1 MDYDVIVIGGGP
13 GGYVAAIRA
22 AQRGLRTA
30 LVERAELGGICLN
43 WGCIPTKA
51 LLRSAQ
57 VYDDLAHAADYGITL
72 QERPLPDLGA
82 MVARS
87 RSVAADMN
95 KGVAYLMRSNDV
107 TVIGG
112 HGRVLP
118 GGRVAVTQPDGVAML
133 QGRHVVLAVGGRA
146 RELPALP
153 IDGRHVLGFR
163 EAMTLERLPASMAI
177 VGAGAIGVEFAWFYA
192 TLGTRVTLVEA
203 RERILPQEDAE
214 VSKALERSFA
224 QRGIEVIT
232 SAQVDGV
239 TANDGEPALRVRVDG
254 AERQIACS
262 VVLSAAGVRA
272 NLDDLGLEATGIAT
286 DAGKVVVDRWY
297 RCSVDGYY
305 AIGDC
310 VAGPALAHVASAE
323 AIVCIDRIAGVE
335 TEPVDYGNIPACTY
349 TRPEVASVGLTEES
363 ARAAGHDVKVGRFP
377 FSASGKAR
385 AAGHAEGFV
394 KLVFDARHG
403 LLLGAHMVG
412 DHVTELIAE
421 IVTARK
427 LETTAEELARA
438 IHPHPTMSEAVMEAA
453 AAAFGA
459 AIHL

>member
-1 MDYDVIVIGGGP
+1 MDYDVIIIGGGP

-51 LLRSAQ
+51 LLKSAQ
-57 VYDDLAHAADYGITL
+57 VYDDLKHAADYGIAL
-72 QERPLPDLGA
+72 QGAAVPDLAA

-87 RSVAADMN
+87 RSVAAGMN
-95 KGVAYLMRSNDV
+95 KGVEYLMRSNGV
-107 TVIGG
+107 TVVRG

-118 GGRVAVTQPDGVAML
+118 GRKVTVTTQDGIETL
-133 QGRHVVLAVGGRA
+133 QGRHVVLAVGARA
-146 RELPALP
+146 RELPGLP
-153 IDGRHVLGFR
+153 IDGTHVLGFR
-163 EAMTLERLPASMAI
+163 QAMTLGSVPASMAI

-192 TLGTRVTLVEA
+192 TLGTKVTLIEA
-203 RERILPQEDAE
+203 RDRIVPQEDAE
-214 VSKALERSFA
+214 VSKELQRSFA
-224 QRGIEVIT
+224 RRGIEVLT

-239 TANDGEPALRVRVDG
+239 APGEGGSTLRVRVAG
-254 AERQIACS
+254 AERQVACS

-272 NLDDLGLEATGIAT
+272 NIEDLGLEATGIAT

-310 VAGPALAHVASAE
+310 VPGPALAHVASAE
-323 AIVCIDRIAGVE
+323 AIACIDRIAGVD
-335 TEPVDYGNIPACTY
+335 TEAVDYGNIPSCTY
-349 TRPEVASVGLTEES
+349 TQPEVASVGHTEES
-363 ARAAGHDVKVGRFP
+363 AKDAGYEVRVGKFP
-377 FSASGKAR
+377 FSASGKAT

-394 KLVFDARHG
+394 KLVFDARYG
-403 LLLGAHMVG
+403 LLLGAHMIG
-412 DHVTELIAE
+412 DHVTELVAE
-421 IVTARK
+421 LVTARK

-453 AAAFGA
+453 TAAFGA
-459 AIHL
+459 AVHL

>member
-1 MDYDVIVIGGGP
+1 MDYDVIIVGGGP

-30 LVERAELGGICLN
+30 LVERSELGGICLN

-51 LLRSAQ
+51 LLKSAQ
-57 VYDDLAHAADYGITL
+57 VYDDLNHAADHGITL
-72 QERPLPDLGA
+72 QGRPVPDLGA

-87 RSVAADMN
+87 RSVAAGMN
-95 KGVAYLMRSNDV
+95 KGVAYLMRSNGV
-107 TVIGG
+107 TVVRG

-118 GGRVAVTQPDGVAML
+118 AGRVAVTQSDGIVTL
-133 QGRHVVLAVGGRA
+133 QGRHVVLAVGARA
-146 RELPALP
+146 RELPGLP
-153 IDGRHVLGFR
+153 IDGKHVIGFR
-163 EAMTLERLPASMAI
+163 EAMMLESLPATMAI

-192 TLGTRVTLVEA
+192 TLGTKVTLVEA
-203 RERILPQEDAE
+203 RERIVPQEDIE
-214 VSKALERSFA
+214 VSKQLERSFA
-224 QRGIEVIT
+224 RLGIEVLT

-239 TANDGEPALRVRVDG
+239 TTSGGESLLRVRAAG
-254 AERQIACS
+254 GERRIACG

-310 VAGPALAHVASAE
+310 IAGPALAHVASAE
-323 AIVCIDRIAGVE
+323 AIACIDRIAGMD
-335 TEPVDYGNIPACTY
+335 TEAIDYANIPSCIY
-349 TRPEVASVGLTEES
+349 TQPEVASVGHTEQS
-363 ARAAGHDVKVGRFP
+363 ARAAGYETKVGKFP
-377 FSASGKAR
+377 FSASGKAK
-385 AAGHAEGFV
+385 AAGHGDGFV
-394 KLVFDARHG
+394 KLVFDAKHG
-403 LLLGAHMVG
+403 LLLGAHMIG

-427 LETTAEELARA
+427 LEATAEELARA

-453 AAAFGA
+453 TAAFGA